1 MMNFTE
7 LSQIQNLALKS
18 GKLQSISARKDHL
31 KRLKSTIQEH
41 ESEILLALK
50 SDMGKGEFEA
60 YSSEIGFVY
69 QEIGDALKNLNNWAK
84 PKRVFPSISLFP
96 SQAKIVNQPFGKT
109 LIISPWNYPF
119 QLLLAPLVAAI
130 SAGNTALLKPSELTP
145 NTSAILVKI
154 IEKCF
159 PSEIVAIVEGD
170 GKSLISKIIED
181 YRPNLIFFTGSTQV
195 GKIISQQ
202 AANYLIPCILELGGK
217 SPCIVHKDA
226 NLEVAARRIALGKFL
241 NSGQTCVAP
250 DYLVVHEEIQEKFLE
265 TFQKIIQE
273 FYYKNQHPF
282 QSPDYTQIVNSF
294 HFNRLLKLLDGV
306 SVVFG
311 GSYNESERK
320 IEPTVVKADPTQPIM
335 QEEIFGPILPIFS
348 YKDSSEMDSILA
360 QHPNPLSFYVFTSN
374 DQFAEELTLKHSF
387 GGGCIN
393 NTVMH
398 LVDPK
403 LPFGGIGYSGS
414 GAYHGK
420 WGFDAFSHK
429 KSIVKT
435 ASWFDL
441 KQKYPPYTQ
450 GSLKIIKWFL
460 K

>member
-18 GKLQSISARKDHL
+18 GKLQSISARKEHL
-31 KRLKSTIQEH
+31 KRLKSTIKEH
-41 ESEILLALK
+41 ESEILSALNA
-50 SDMGKGEFEA
+50 DMGKGEFEA

-69 QEIGDALKNLNNWAK
+69 QEIGDALKNVNNWAK
-84 PKRVFPSISLFP
+84 PKRVFPSLSLFP

-250 DYLVVHEEIQEKFLE
+250 DYLVIHEEIQEKFLE

-294 HFNRLLKLLDGV
+294 HFNRLLKLLNGV

-320 IEPTVVKADPTQPIM
+320 IEPTVVKVDSSHPVM
-335 QEEIFGPILPIFS
+335 QEEIFGPILPVFT
-348 YKDSSEMDSILA
+348 YKNSSEMDSILA
-360 QHPNPLSFYVFTSN
+360 QHPNPLSFYVFSEN
-374 DQFAEELTLKHSF
+374 NSFAEELTLKHSF

-441 KQKYPPYTQ
+441 KQKYPPYTT